1 VSLSGTRGLIR
12 ISINPDCQLQSAM
25 VVANVHETEFYQQ
38 YTGKKY
44 PGEYGERFSARR
56 RGSKFESNLHINNAA
71 LLRRALGPKYGW
83 DPDVMTVR
91 NFADELPGTI
101 TDIPGQRPSG
111 IRAKRL
117 YRTRQ
122 ILRDLAAGRD
132 VPHILIQPQLQLQ
145 AERAGKP
152 YMFVSPDFMVLDA
165 RVNMYIPGEEKSF
178 IVRDGVAE
186 RSDLDRTR
194 RQAAAQILALREEAT
209 RVKIG
214 DRVENRAVFVF
225 ATPYGLSPAA
235 PTEEY
240 LDAPMREIEHAIEA
254 LVVATRQYAARQS
267 VDGASL
273 AMMADEIPIHFQD
286 SCFGSCV
293 LAMKCKERFAG
304 QTRELGDG
312 ATEAFGDVPIE
323 RIVELI
329 RGAAPTTTAETELV
343 PRLRDAQRVL
353 RRIA

>member
-25 VVANVHETEFYQQ
+25 VVEDVREPQFYRQ
-38 YTGKKY
+38 YTGEDY
-44 PGEYGERFSARR
+44 PGEYGERLSARR

-71 LLRRALGPKYGW
+71 LLRRVLGPKYGW
-83 DPDVMTVR
+83 DPDIMTVR
-91 NFADELPGTI
+91 NFADELPGPPT
-101 TDIPGQRPSG
+101 G

-117 YRTRQ
+117 YRMRQ

-214 DRVENRAVFVF
+214 DRVGNRAVFVF

-329 RGAAPTTTAETELV
+329 RGAAPTTTAEAELV